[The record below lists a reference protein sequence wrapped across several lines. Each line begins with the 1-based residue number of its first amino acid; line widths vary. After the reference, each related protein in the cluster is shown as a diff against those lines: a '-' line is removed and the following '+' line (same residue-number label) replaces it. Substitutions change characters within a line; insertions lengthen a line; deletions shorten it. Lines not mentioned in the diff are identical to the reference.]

1 MRVAGPPPS
10 LQLSNTASQNWQRSL
25 APGQI
30 LNAVVIDASNP
41 GSALLR
47 VGALELIARTELALA
62 RGQPLVLRVLKGGEV
77 PELQVARASP
87 EQSLL
92 AQALRSALPRQG
104 GLGTQL
110 AGLAAAWRQVPDRDA
125 APLARAVAV
134 LLERTATTGTDA
146 AALRQAVLQ
155 SGVFFEARLARGVFD
170 PADLKGQLLR
180 LLGRLRPGTAP
191 APEPGTQAP
200 GGTRA
205 AAGGR
210 ADAVLE
216 VLRQQAEDALATVR
230 WQQLNSLPDDT
241 GRGPVWHL
249 ALPLR
254 TPADKPADLCMRAQR
269 ESDGREPGGR
279 HWTVDL
285 SITLEPL
292 GPLHARLS
300 LSGEELSATLWA
312 EHPTTAVLLDHD
324 LGRLRAGLERAGLAV
339 THLATRVGRP
349 PTPADQPAV
358 PLAGLL
364 DERA

>member
-170 PADLKGQLLR
+170 PA
-180 LLGRLRPGTAP
+180 
-191 APEPGTQAP
+191 E
-200 GGTRA
+200 
-205 AAGGR
+205 
-210 ADAVLE
+210 AV
-216 VLRQQAEDALATVR
+216 R
-230 WQQLNSLPDDT
+230 
-241 GRGPVWHL
+241 
-249 ALPLR
+249 
-254 TPADKPADLCMRAQR
+254 
-269 ESDGREPGGR
+269 SD
-279 HWTVDL
+279 
-285 SITLEPL
+285 
-292 GPLHARLS
+292 
-300 LSGEELSATLWA
+300 
-312 EHPTTAVLLDHD
+312 
-324 LGRLRAGLERAGLAV
+324 
-339 THLATRVGRP
+339 
-349 PTPADQPAV
+349 
-358 PLAGLL
+358 
-364 DERA
+364 